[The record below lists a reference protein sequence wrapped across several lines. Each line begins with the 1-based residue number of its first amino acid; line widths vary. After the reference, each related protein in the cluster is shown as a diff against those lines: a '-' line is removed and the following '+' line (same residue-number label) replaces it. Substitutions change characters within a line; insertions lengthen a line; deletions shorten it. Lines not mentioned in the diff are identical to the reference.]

1 MSFLASTYAWQR
13 RLLAG
18 GLVVVAL
25 GFWRATYDVFNT
37 FKATVIALAL
47 LGICVAGALRVA
59 RTRRLR
65 VPASPAVWG
74 PLALFALALVVA
86 TGVSATPWLSF
97 FGRAGRHTGLAM
109 YLIYVGLLLA
119 ALRLHREH
127 SPAYLLKAL
136 LAVAL
141 PIVGYGLLQAA
152 GVEPYGWKAIE
163 GGPAVFST
171 FGNANFYASW
181 VGIIVPIATWAAL
194 TGTLSSP
201 WRALGA
207 VMAPLGLLG
216 AYLSD
221 SLPGPVIGI
230 TGAALVLAVWVLDNP
245 RVAPPRKRALLGG
258 GAGLLLLGALAF
270 ALGVGPLGE
279 LRASALRSLA
289 TRTPK
294 WATALA
300 MWQDQPLFGVG
311 LNTFGDYF
319 YRYRPASLAA
329 ETGLARS
336 TDTPHNVFLD
346 MLSGGGLLLA
356 VAYVAVT
363 VLVLIALVRGLRQL
377 RGEERLLLA
386 GIGGAWIAY
395 QLQSLVSINV
405 PPLAASGWVLGGLLL
420 ALGWA
425 PTVRE
430 ITLPGA
436 RMATG
441 RPGAGKKGKRK
452 RLRPA
457 DRLVPL
463 HPGIA
468 AAIVALGLGEARIA
482 AGLSLCRGT
491 QLQVCAQRQQDPPY
505 GAEAQRDDGGGDAR
519 MQRHQA
525 IRRPEALALALL
537 PGSGPPGGH
546 PCARQRDLT
555 QRRCPTEGEQ
565 QAPKHPAR
573 CGQWGHVDGD
583 QRLQLIG
590 DPGTA
595 DAREQQPLLPPQPAQ
610 PSDQRD
616 QHEHRHRDVGHGEEQ
631 SPAGEHVQEHVVGGV
646 GGAREPRLG
655 GERRGT
661 VAVEVVAEGVQAD
674 AEQRLVL
681 PHGEGR
687 RPLGGT
693 GGEAAQGAGTEL
705 AQWAHTEREGE
716 RAQKQQAGAS
726 AQQRA
731 LARRCNP
738 GVVQH
743 PHRQHQRHTGGHD
756 QRQCEQRQGA
766 PHRWRGGHP
775 KPSGPGHA
783 QGAGHADPQQRQ
795 RDHGGL
801 EGVEHVVGG
810 TPEAERDHNQPA
822 GEQPPLPGIGGR
834 EKRHV
839 G

>member
-452 RLRPA
+452 RLKPA

-468 AAIVALGLGEARIA
+468 AAIVALGLGAIWGILLPLRADLKLGAATQAETRGNSSLAEASLRDATAIAFWEARYPA
-482 AGLSLCRGT
+482 RLGGLMTSV
-491 QLQVCAQRQQDPPY
+491 QKP
-505 GAEAQRDDGGGDAR
+505 E
-519 MQRHQA
+519 
-525 IRRPEALALALL
+525 EALAA
-537 PGSGPPGGH
+537 H
-546 PCARQRDLT
+546 
-555 QRRCPTEGEQ
+555 Q
-565 QAPKHPAR
+565 QAA
-573 CGQWGHVDGD
+573 
-583 QRLQLIG
+583 
-590 DPGTA
+590 
-595 DAREQQPLLPPQPAQ
+595 
-610 PSDQRD
+610 
-616 QHEHRHRDVGHGEEQ
+616 
-631 SPAGEHVQEHVVGGV
+631 
-646 GGAREPRLG
+646 AREPGGVAHWINIGRVATTLDDHGTAAKAFERLLQVDPTTPETLQEVASYRANRQDYAAAEELM
-655 GERRGT
+655 ER
-661 VAVEVVAEGVQAD
+661 AVSVSTDSPELWTQLGNIRARNGDTEAARAAYERALELDPD
-674 AEQRLVL
+674 AEEAGQALERLV
-681 PHGEGR
+681 R
-687 RPLGGT
+687 R
-693 GGEAAQGAGTEL
+693 
-705 AQWAHTEREGE
+705 
-716 RAQKQQAGAS
+716 
-726 AQQRA
+726 
-731 LARRCNP
+731 
-738 GVVQH
+738 
-743 PHRQHQRHTGGHD
+743 
-756 QRQCEQRQGA
+756 
-766 PHRWRGGHP
+766 
-775 KPSGPGHA
+775 
-783 QGAGHADPQQRQ
+783 
-795 RDHGGL
+795 
-801 EGVEHVVGG
+801 
-810 TPEAERDHNQPA
+810 
-822 GEQPPLPGIGGR
+822 
-834 EKRHV
+834 
-839 G
+839 